1 VIALAV
7 RLPGGRLRARTLRL
21 TVLVLASALLRAVLA
36 PFGDGFSTLV
46 FAMALIGMVRIEP
59 DASGGEARWG
69 RVASIGAGL
78 CLGLALVAPLLGGNP
93 SGRTLNGL
101 WQWGAIAAV
110 VGTLEEVVI
119 RGRLQQRLTQELGPL
134 AAILAGAVV
143 FALIHLPRYGLSA
156 MPLDFSVGV
165 ALGGLRAVT
174 GRVMPG
180 AIAHVMADWGA
191 WFAA

>member
-1 VIALAV
+1 VIAV
-7 RLPGGRLRARTLRL
+7 PIRLPGGRLRGRTVRL
-21 TVLVLASALLRAVLA
+21 TVLVLAAALLRAVLA
-36 PFGDGFSTLV
+36 PFGDGVSTFV
-46 FAMALIGMVRIEP
+46 FAMALSGIARIER
-59 DASGGEARWG
+59 DAPGGEGRWG

-93 SGRTLNGL
+93 SGRTLNGF

-110 VGTLEEVVI
+110 VATLEEVVI
-119 RGRLQQRLTQELGPL
+119 RGRLQQRWTQELGPL
-134 AAILAGAVV
+134 AAILAGALV